1 MEARLTI
8 QSLRLRDLTFRASD
22 FRAKLCSL
30 VQRAAPRCSCY
41 AEAWAAGGGDHFL
54 HIPES
59 PPGSGLARRGA
70 VRQPGGVAS
79 MHVRVVLKVGV

>member
-1 MEARLTI
+1 VETRLAVL
-8 QSLRLRDLTFRASD
+8 SLCRRDLTFRASN
-22 FRAKLCSL
+22 FRAELCSL